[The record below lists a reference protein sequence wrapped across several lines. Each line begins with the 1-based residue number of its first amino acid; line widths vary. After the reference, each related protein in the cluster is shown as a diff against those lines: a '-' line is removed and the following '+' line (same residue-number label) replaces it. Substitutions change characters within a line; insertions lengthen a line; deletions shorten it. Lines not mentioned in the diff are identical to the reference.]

1 MYHKRLL
8 KSLFFWLILLFSLP
22 IKNINMDF
30 LFIVL
35 GLVLLVAGGDWLLKA
50 AVGISLK
57 LNVSKII
64 IGLTVVSFAT
74 SAPELIVS
82 IKAAMAG
89 FPDVA
94 LGNVVGSNIANIGLI
109 LGVVLIISKM
119 TINSSFF
126 KTDWPVM
133 LFASLLLFIVLLFD
147 QSIGR
152 VEGFVFFA
160 CLIFFII
167 YLIRNQEKSIELDVA
182 LDEKQTNPF
191 FIGFFLILGGASL
204 WGGSELLVY
213 GAVNV
218 AKVFGVSD
226 RIIAVSL
233 VSIGTSI
240 PELVASVMAAIKK
253 ENDISIGNIIG
264 SNIFNILSVLG
275 ITAMIQP
282 ITVKDQGLVNFDIY
296 WLLGFAFVLLPLVL
310 MPKKGV
316 LDRTAGI
323 ILVSG
328 YAAFLYLTFS

>member
-1 MYHKRLL
+1 
-8 KSLFFWLILLFSLP
+8 
-22 IKNINMDF
+22 MDI

-57 LNVSKII
+57 LNISKII

-82 IKAAMAG
+82 IKAAIAG

-94 LGNVVGSNIANIGLI
+94 LGNVVGSNIANIGLV
-109 LGVVLIISKM
+109 LGVVLIIGSL
-119 TINSSFF
+119 TVNSSFF

-133 LFASLLLFIVLLFD
+133 LFASLFLFLVLFYD
-147 QSIGR
+147 NTIGR
-152 VEGFVFFA
+152 VEGLVFFL
-160 CLIFFII
+160 CLILFVI
-167 YLIRNQEKSIELDVA
+167 YLIKNQAKTEDSEEIHIE
-182 LDEKQTNPF
+182 EMQTNPF
-191 FIGFFLILGGASL
+191 FIVLFLILGGAAL
-204 WGGSELLVY
+204 WGGSELLVQ
-213 GAVNV
+213 GAVNL
-218 AKVFGVSD
+218 AKAFGVSD

-240 PELVASVMAAIKK
+240 PELVASIMAAIKK

-310 MPKKGV
+310 LPKKGV
-316 LDRTAGI
+316 LGRTAGI
-323 ILVSG
+323 LLVGG
-328 YAAFLYLTFS
+328 YATFLYLTFS